1 MYHRASLWALWYSTS
16 IYVADLSWYEAINA
30 KIYQYAND
38 TTLYYH
44 FKAAD
49 LSNCSKT
56 ISDSIEQL
64 SFWSKDSNLAFDN
77 DNTKVMILFSPQMYG
92 VHHLSSIPLTNSSM
106 VINLGASS
114 YANCVHVNEH
124 LKWDEHIKNT
134 LAACYATVWVL
145 KKAQTRGNISNKNN
159 QLVEKLILSKLN
171 YVELVYYPLP
181 HFLLQRLQRVQFCG
195 SEFCS
200 WKVH

>member
-1 MYHRASLWALWYSTS
+1 MSRRQTWAIVVKPSLTQSNSSVFCLKTVILHLST
-16 IYVADLSWYEAINA
+16 
-30 KIYQYAND
+30 
-38 TTLYYH
+38 TTIQRWWSSFPHKCTEY
-44 FKAAD
+44 
-49 LSNCSKT
+49 T
-56 ISDSIEQL
+56 IS
-64 SFWSKDSNLAFDN
+64 
-77 DNTKVMILFSPQMYG
+77 T
-92 VHHLSSIPLTNSSM
+92 SIPLTNSSM

-134 LAACYATVWVL
+134 LAACCATVWVL
-145 KKAQTRGNISNKNN
+145 EKAQTRGNISNKNN

>member
-49 LSNCSKT
+49 LINCSKT

-64 SFWSKDSNLAFDN
+64 SFWSKDSNLAFVYN
-77 DNTKVMILFSPQMYG
+77 DNTKLMILFPPQMYG

-124 LKWDEHIKNT
+124 LKWHEHIKNT
-134 LAACYATVWVL
+134 LAASYATHSVL
-145 KKAQTRGNISNKNN
+145 KKAQTRDNISTKKNPATWKSDLVKT
-159 QLVEKLILSKLN
+159 QLWRACLLFTATISITTSTKSPIL
-171 YVELVYYPLP
+171 
-181 HFLLQRLQRVQFCG
+181 RQRVL
-195 SEFCS
+195 
-200 WKVH
+200 